1 MSDAIRPMWLHQV
14 EGVRRACEHPYFA
27 WLWQMGCGKSRVAI
41 ETLRT
46 HFNREK
52 RILRT
57 LILSPPITL
66 NNWSNEWKLYTK
78 IDPSLVQVLS
88 GTGKARV
95 KKFLAGAF
103 DSDGK
108 PKGGVWVLNYESL
121 LMPDLYEAFLRWR
134 PEAVVYDESHKLKSP
149 TAKRSKLAEA
159 LANPYDKKTKRALPK
174 PLTYLLTGTPV
185 LNSPMD
191 LFMQFLILDG
201 GATFGGN
208 FFSFRARFMRDR
220 NAGMAR
226 DKYFPDW
233 VIRPGAV
240 EEINS
245 LIYHH
250 AMRVSKE
257 DCLDLPPLVQT
268 TIKVGMTKEQAR
280 LYNEMKKDFIAVIN
294 DKACVA
300 TLAITK
306 AQRLMQIA
314 SGFIKVVGDEEIPL
328 EDTPKMEALKELLSD
343 LAPHSKVIVWAVWRK
358 NYGEIEKVCQALGL
372 GYAQVFGGL
381 TDSVRNENVRRFNED
396 PQCRVFIGNPLSG
409 GIGIN
414 LVIAPYAIFYSR
426 NFSLEESLQAEAR
439 NHRGG
444 SEIHEKITRYDI
456 VVENTIDE
464 LVCNKLANK
473 LDMSMNVLRDLSLEL
488 KNQE

>member
-1 MSDAIRPMWLHQV
+1 MNYKIPPWGHQLAAIN
-14 EGVRRACEHPYFA
+14 RAEHLPYFG
-27 WLWQMGCGKSRVAI
+27 LFFEMGAGKSGTAI
-41 ETLRT
+41 NILR
-46 HFNREK
+46 HKFNANK

-57 LILSPPITL
+57 LIFCPPIVIK
-66 NNWSNEWKLYTK
+66 NWGAEWQKHSS
-78 IDPSLVQVLS
+78 IDPGAVVLLTGS
-88 GTGKARV
+88 GASRLKRFQAS
-95 KKFLAGAF
+95 AY
-103 DSDGK
+103 SDGNRV
-108 PKGGVWVLNYESL
+108 GRIFVTNYEAL
-121 LMPDLYEAFLRWR
+121 LMSELYESFLHWQ
-134 PEAVVYDESHKLKSP
+134 PEALIFDESHKLKSP

-159 LANPYDKKTKRALPK
+159 LANPFNKKAKQSLPK
-174 PLTYLLTGTPV
+174 PFTYILSGSPV

-201 GATFGGN
+201 GSTFGGN
-208 FFSFRARFMRDR
+208 FFAFRARFFRDR
-220 NAGMAR
+220 NAGMSR

-233 VIRPGAV
+233 IIRAGAV
-240 EEINS
+240 EEMNQ

-250 AMRVSKE
+250 AVRVTKAE
-257 DCLDLPPLVQT
+257 CMDLPPLVQT

-280 LYNEMKKDFIAVIN
+280 LYNEMKKDFIAVID

-328 EDTPKMEALKELLSD
+328 EDTPKMEALRELLSE
-343 LAPHSKVIVWAVWRK
+343 LAHDHKVIIWAVWRK
-358 NYGEIEKVCQALGL
+358 NYGEIAKVCQGLGL
-372 GYAQVFGGL
+372 EYAEVFGGL
-381 TDSVRNENVRRFNED
+381 TQATRDENVRRFNED
-396 PQCRVFIGNPLSG
+396 PDCRVFIGNPSSG

-414 LVIAPYAIFYSR
+414 LVVAPYAIFYSR

-464 LVCNKLANK
+464 LVQIKLANK
-473 LDMSMNVLRDLSLEL
+473 FDMSMNVLRDLSLEL